1 MTPEDNALSTWLDQ
15 QQSGAPL
22 APPSLPPEIHLH
34 QHYYGPQQPSA
45 QPREHRYSRARAT
58 REPIEVGPRLALL
71 YVFVGAISLAVVLAA
86 LGAVIDSL
94 NRPSVQYVQPYRG
107 GW

>member
-1 MTPEDNALSTWLDQ
+1 MTPDKDALALWLDQ
-15 QQSGAPL
+15 QQQGAPL
-22 APPSLPPEIHLH
+22 GNKLPPEIHLH
-34 QHYYGPQQPSA
+34 QHYHGPQQPPA
-45 QPREHRYSRARAT
+45 QPREPRYSRARAA

-71 YVFVGAISLAVVLAA
+71 YVFVGALSLAVVFAA

-94 NRPSVQYVQPYRG
+94 NRPSVQYIQPSRG

>member
-1 MTPEDNALSTWLDQ
+1 MAADKDDLAIWLDQ
-15 QQSGAPL
+15 QQGAPL
-22 APPSLPPEIHLH
+22 TPRQLPPEIHLH
-34 QHYYGPQQPSA
+34 QHYYGLQQPTA
-45 QPREHRYSRARAT
+45 QPREPRYSRARAA
-58 REPIEVGPRLALL
+58 REPIEIGPRLALL

-94 NRPSVQYVQPYRG
+94 NRPSVQYVQPSWG